1 MRVCHC
7 NVCLSTSLAHPPPH
21 LAHPAAPPAQLSPLL
36 PRTSHCSVV
45 TAAAPSCAD
54 RHPGRH
60 PGRQAPAPPGCCRAA
75 PDRGQRLLTGRTPRP
90 RQRPRR
96 RRRRRGDRARVP
108 APPPT
113 PSSSGHYAADLAPTP
128 RQRPRPTGPSQRRR
142 RTHPHRR
149 RAGPS
154 GRRQRRRRSGGCPP
168 SQPRAQA
175 RSGAVA
181 WPWCAVWGPAAAVR
195 RRRWRWSGSPAAP
208 PCSPPPALIHARM
221 DNDAHHHRDFAHQ
234 CGSREAAMDAG
245 LNNREA
251 VNARRCAR
259 GHRTWGTCGAPTAAG
274 RWGGSGPAASR
285 SAPPVRRWASRS
297 ARPRAGAPPIRTTSS
312 ASTDRQTDR
321 QRWEGRERE
330 GETDGESEETV

>member
-168 SQPRAQA
+168 SQPRAPA

-245 LNNREA
+245 LNNREVAAHVDAPVDIELGAHAERRQRQEGGAARALQPA
-251 VNARRCAR
+251 VLRRLCGGGPLARLVREQER
-259 GHRTWGTCGAPTAAG
+259 HL
-274 RWGGSGPAASR
+274 
-285 SAPPVRRWASRS
+285 SAPPAQQ
-297 ARPRAGAPPIRTTSS
+297 AQ
-312 ASTDRQTDR
+312 TDRQTDR
-321 QRWEGRERE
+321 GGREERERE
-330 GETDGESEETV
+330 RLMGKSEETV